1 MFKRSA
7 FFLLGAFAL
16 IGGIVF
22 VKVAQVRAAMAQ
34 DYTPP
39 PVSIVSAIANEETWE
54 QSLQAVGTLTAV
66 QGIIVETELDGKVA
80 EIAFESGAQVSAG
93 DLLLRQDTTTEEAQL
108 ADAQASAALARIN
121 YERAKEL
128 REQGAN
134 SQSEFDTAQA
144 ALSSAEAQVA
154 AIKATIEKK
163 TLRAPFAGRLGI
175 REVNFGQFLRGGQP
189 VVPLFSFD
197 PIYVDFSL
205 PQQHLTA
212 ITVGQVVKVT
222 LDAFEGESFKGRL
235 TAINPQVDTATRNVQ
250 VQATLANADGRLR
263 PGMFAKA
270 QVVSP
275 EVQRYVT
282 LPATAIS
289 FSPYGDAVFII
300 EPSDDGA
307 SGSGVGAA
315 GGLRVRQQF
324 VKTGPRRGSQ
334 VAILSGVEPG
344 QQVAVGGLTKLQN
357 GARVVINNTVTPSF
371 DPAPVLSDS

>member
-7 FFLLGAFAL
+7 FFLFGAFAL

-34 DYTPP
+34 DWTPP
-39 PVSIVSAIANEETWE
+39 PVSIVSTVASEETWE

-66 QGIIVETELDGKVA
+66 QGIIVETELDGKVV
-80 EIAFESGAQVSAG
+80 EIAFESGAQVGAG
-93 DLLLRQDTTTEEAQL
+93 DLLLRQDTSAEEAQL
-108 ADAQASAALARIN
+108 ADAQASAALTRIN
-121 YERAKEL
+121 YDRASEL
-128 REQGAN
+128 REQGVN
-134 SQSEFDTAQA
+134 SQSEFDTARA
-144 ALSSAEAQVA
+144 ALSSAEARVA

-175 REVNFGQFLRGGQP
+175 RAVNFGQFLRGGQP

-212 ITVGQVVKVT
+212 ITVGQVVKITV
-222 LDAFEGESFKGRL
+222 DAFEGESFEGRL

-270 QVVSP
+270 QVMSP

-289 FSPYGDAVFII
+289 FSPYGDAVFIV
-300 EPSDDGA
+300 EPRDN
-307 SGSGVGAA
+307 AA
-315 GGLRVRQQF
+315 GEGGGLRVRQQF

-357 GARVVINNTVTPSF
+357 RAPVVINNAVTPSA
-371 DPAPVLSDS
+371 DPSPMLSDS

>member
-34 DYTPP
+34 DWTQPP
-39 PVSIVSAIANEETWE
+39 ASIVSTIANEEIWE

-66 QGIIVETELDGKVA
+66 QGIIVETELDGKVV
-80 EIAFESGAQVSAG
+80 EIAFESGAEVRAG

-108 ADAQASAALARIN
+108 ADAQANAALARIN
-121 YERAKEL
+121 YERASEL
-128 REQGAN
+128 RQQGAN
-134 SQSEFDTAQA
+134 SQSEFDTARA

-212 ITVGQVVKVT
+212 IKVGQVVKITV
-222 LDAFEGESFKGRL
+222 DAFGGESFEGRL
-235 TAINPQVDTATRNVQ
+235 TAINPQVDTVTRNVQ
-250 VQATLANADGRLR
+250 VQATFANADGQLR

-275 EVQRYVT
+275 EQPRYVT
-282 LPATAIS
+282 LPATALS
-289 FSPYGDAVFII
+289 FSPYGDAVFIVEPI
-300 EPSDDGA
+300 EDGA
-307 SGSGVGAA
+307 EGA

-324 VKTGPRRGSQ
+324 VKTGPRRGNQ
-334 VAILSGVEPG
+334 VAILSGIEAG

-357 GARVVINNTVTPSF
+357 GARVAINNAVVPSS
-371 DPAPVLSDS
+371 DPAPVLPDS

>member
-7 FFLLGAFAL
+7 FFLFGAFAL

-34 DYTPP
+34 DWTPP
-39 PVSIVSAIANEETWE
+39 PVSIVSTIANEETWE

-66 QGIIVETELDGKVA
+66 QGIVVETELDGKVV
-80 EIAFESGAQVSAG
+80 EIAFESGAQVGAG
-93 DLLLRQDTTTEEAQL
+93 DLLLRQDTSAEEAQL
-108 ADAQASAALARIN
+108 ADAQASAALAKIN
-121 YERAKEL
+121 YARASDL
-128 REQGAN
+128 RQQGAN
-134 SQSEFDTAQA
+134 SQSEFDTARA
-144 ALSSAEAQVA
+144 ALSSAEARAA

-175 REVNFGQFLRGGQP
+175 RAVNFGQFLRGGQP

-212 ITVGQVVKVT
+212 ITVGQVVKITV
-222 LDAFEGESFKGRL
+222 DAFEGEHFEGRL

-250 VQATLANADGRLR
+250 VQATLANTDGRLR

-289 FSPYGDAVFII
+289 FSPYGDAVFIV
-300 EPSDDGA
+300 EPRDDGA
-307 SGSGVGAA
+307 E
-315 GGLRVRQQF
+315 GLRVRQQF

-357 GARVVINNTVTPSF
+357 GARVVINNTVTPSA
-371 DPAPVLSDS
+371 DPAPMLSDS

>member
-22 VKVAQVRAAMAQ
+22 VKVAQVRAVMAQ
-34 DYTPP
+34 DWTPP
-39 PVSIVSAIANEETWE
+39 PVSIVSAIANEEVWE
-54 QSLQAVGTLTAV
+54 QSLQAVGSLTAV
-66 QGIIVETELDGKVA
+66 QGIVVETELDGKVV
-80 EIAFESGAQVSAG
+80 EVGFESGAQVRAG
-93 DLLLRQDTTTEEAQL
+93 DLLLRQDTSAEVAQL
-108 ADAQASAALARIN
+108 ADAEASALLARIN
-121 YERAKEL
+121 YERASEL
-128 REQGAN
+128 RQQGAN
-134 SQSEFDTAQA
+134 SQSEFDTARA
-144 ALSSAEAQVA
+144 ALSSAEARAA

-212 ITVGQVVKVT
+212 ITVGQVVKITV
-222 LDAFEGESFKGRL
+222 DAFEGESFEGRL
-235 TAINPQVDTATRNVQ
+235 TAINPQVDTATRNVH

-275 EVQRYVT
+275 EVRRYVSV
-282 LPATAIS
+282 PATAIS
-289 FSPYGDAVFII
+289 FSPYGDAVFIV
-300 EPSDDGA
+300 EPRDDDA
-307 SGSGVGAA
+307 SAA

-334 VAILSGVEPG
+334 VAILSGLESG

-357 GARVVINNTVTPSF
+357 GAPVVINNTVVPSA

>member
-16 IGGIVF
+16 IGGIAF
-22 VKVAQVRAAMAQ
+22 VKVTQVRAALAK

-39 PVSIVSAIANEETWE
+39 PASIVSTTATEETWE
-54 QSLQAVGTLTAV
+54 HSLQAVGTLTAM
-66 QGIIVETELDGKVA
+66 QGIIVETELDGKVV
-80 EIAFESGAQVSAG
+80 EIAFESGAQVRAG
-93 DLLLRQDTTTEEAQL
+93 DLLLRQDTTTETAQL

-121 YERAKEL
+121 YERASEL
-128 REQGAN
+128 RQQGAN
-134 SQSEFDTAQA
+134 SQSEFDTARA
-144 ALSSAEAQVA
+144 ALGSAEARVA
-154 AIKATIEKK
+154 AIQATIDKK

-175 REVNFGQFLRGGQP
+175 RAVNFGQFLRGGQP

-212 ITVGQVVKVT
+212 IKVGQVVKITV
-222 LDAFEGESFKGRL
+222 DSFEGEHFEGRL

-250 VQATLANADGRLR
+250 LQATFANAGERLR

-289 FSPYGDAVFII
+289 FSPYGDAVFIV
-300 EPSDDGA
+300 EPREGGA
-307 SGSGVGAA
+307 E
-315 GGLRVRQQF
+315 GLRVRQQF
-324 VKTGPRRGSQ
+324 VKTGPRRGNQ
-334 VAILSGVEPG
+334 VAILSGLESG

-357 GARVVINNTVTPSF
+357 GAPVVINNTVLPSF

>member
-34 DYTPP
+34 DWTPP
-39 PVSIVSAIANEETWE
+39 PVSIVSAIASEELWE
-54 QSLQAVGTLTAV
+54 QSLQAVGSLTAV
-66 QGIIVETELDGKVA
+66 QGIIVETELDGKVV
-80 EIAFESGAQVSAG
+80 EIGFESGAQVSAG

-108 ADAQASAALARIN
+108 ADAQASATLARIN
-121 YERAKEL
+121 YERAREL
-128 REQGAN
+128 RQQGAN
-134 SQSEFDTAQA
+134 SQSEFDTAHA
-144 ALSSAEAQVA
+144 TLNSAESRVA
-154 AIKATIEKK
+154 SIKATIEKK

-212 ITVGQVVKVT
+212 ITVGQVVKIT
-222 LDAFEGESFKGRL
+222 LDAFEGESFEGRL

-250 VQATLANADGRLR
+250 VQATLVNADGRLR

-289 FSPYGDAVFII
+289 FSPYGDAVFIV
-300 EPSDDGA
+300 EPSDDAAG
-307 SGSGVGAA
+307 GA

-334 VAILSGVEPG
+334 VAILSGLEVG

-357 GARVVINNTVTPSF
+357 GAPVVINNTVTPSA

>member
-22 VKVAQVRAAMAQ
+22 VKVAQVRAVMAQ
-34 DYTPP
+34 DWTPP
-39 PVSIVSAIANEETWE
+39 PVSIVSTIATEEVWE
-54 QSLQAVGTLTAV
+54 QSLQAVGSLTAV
-66 QGIIVETELDGKVA
+66 QGIVVETELDGKVV
-80 EIAFESGAQVSAG
+80 EIGFESGAQVREG
-93 DLLLRQDTTTEEAQL
+93 DLLLRQDTSAEDAQL
-108 ADAQASAALARIN
+108 ADAEASALLARIN
-121 YERAKEL
+121 YERASEL
-128 REQGAN
+128 RQQGAN
-134 SQSEFDTAQA
+134 SQSEFDTARA
-144 ALSSAEAQVA
+144 ALSSAEARVA

-212 ITVGQVVKVT
+212 ITVGQVVKITV
-222 LDAFEGESFKGRL
+222 DAFEGESFEGRL
-235 TAINPQVDTATRNVQ
+235 TAINPQVDTATRNVHI
-250 VQATLANADGRLR
+250 QATLANADGRLR

-275 EVQRYVT
+275 EVRRYVSV
-282 LPATAIS
+282 PATAIS

-300 EPSDDGA
+300 EARGDG
-307 SGSGVGAA
+307 VDEA
-315 GGLRVRQQF
+315 GGLGVRQQF

-334 VAILSGVEPG
+334 VAILSGLESG

-357 GARVVINNTVTPSF
+357 GAPVVINNTVVPSS